1 MPVCF
6 RHIDRK
12 ISRVFHIVI
21 SIAGDA
27 AQISS
32 AGTAFRHIADRLF
45 FFLRLRQK
53 ADHAKAHLA
62 NAFRFID
69 EAYGADGQE
78 TLIFVTELTMNF
90 HTAAFIKIYGS
101 DEYFAHNKGILL
113 YEREKDILK
122 QIEEL

>member
-1 MPVCF
+1 MGKSGDVVSGF
-6 RHIDRK
+6 DTLRGAFNE
-12 ISRVFHIVI
+12 RV
-21 SIAGDA
+21 
-27 AQISS
+27 
-32 AGTAFRHIADRLF
+32 AD
-45 FFLRLRQK
+45 LRQK

-113 YEREKDILK
+113 YEREKDILQ